1 MSINI
6 CICGGGGLGHVIA
19 GVAAHKGF
27 NVSILT
33 RHPDQW
39 NPSLLIEDCRGNTF
53 SGSLACVTANPA
65 EVIPHSDI
73 VLLCLPGFAIEEE
86 LLHIQPFLQEK
97 TCIGS
102 VVSCTGFFFTAYRI
116 LGKTASNLWPKSTL
130 VGIQKGITN
139 SYRKHIKI
147 RYFTTNSSRNVR
159 YAGAYASSFSR
170 SQPDQ

>member
-53 SGSLACVTANPA
+53 SGSLRLTRQKSFHTLISYCFVSP
-65 EVIPHSDI
+65 D
-73 VLLCLPGFAIEEE
+73 LPLRKNFS
-86 LLHIQPFLQEK
+86 
-97 TCIGS
+97 TYNR
-102 VVSCTGFFFTAYRI
+102 SC
-116 LGKTASNLWPKSTL
+116 
-130 VGIQKGITN
+130 
-139 SYRKHIKI
+139 RKKL
-147 RYFTTNSSRNVR
+147 
-159 YAGAYASSFSR
+159 A
-170 SQPDQ
+170 

>member
-86 LLHIQPFLQEK
+86 LLHIQPFLQENLHRK
-97 TCIGS
+97 CS
-102 VVSCTGFFFTAYRI
+102 QLYRFFFTAYRI
-116 LGKTASNLWPKSTL
+116 LGKQLHSSDSSVLHSLPVCKPMARKHSCWDT
-130 VGIQKGITN
+130 KGITN
-139 SYRKHIKI
+139 SHRKHIKSDI
-147 RYFTTNSSRNVR
+147 YYELFKKC
-159 YAGAYASSFSR
+159 
-170 SQPDQ
+170 

>member
-27 NVSILT
+27 NVSVLT
-33 RHPDQW
+33 RHPEQW
-39 NPSLLIEDCRGNTF
+39 NPSLLIENCRGNTF

-73 VLLCLPGFAIEEE
+73 VLL
-86 LLHIQPFLQEK
+86 
-97 TCIGS
+97 
-102 VVSCTGFFFTAYRI
+102 
-116 LGKTASNLWPKSTL
+116 
-130 VGIQKGITN
+130 
-139 SYRKHIKI
+139 YRKHIKI